1 LRNEEYFNQED
12 KEDNLLSVEQLMEFV
27 DINAKSDKPVM
38 FNTDVKLF
46 TVLNGEKFTL
56 TAPEGQKVVS
66 KDLKEHIKS

>member
-1 LRNEEYFNQED
+1 
-12 KEDNLLSVEQLMEFV
+12 MEFV